1 MKMLAGFYIG
11 LEIADFVIGMK
22 TRTAS
27 QQDRI
32 RFEEVVFEEHHIHGT
47 QLKYLWAKNSRLGKY
62 AHKLKIP
69 RTVHLHIR

>member
-27 QQDRI
+27 QQDRT
-32 RFEEVVFEEHHIHGT
+32 RFEEVVFEEHHIHDT
-47 QLKYLWAKNSRLGKY
+47 QLKYL
-62 AHKLKIP
+62 
-69 RTVHLHIR
+69 